1 MELKGYQKNVLGDLK
16 HFLDL
21 LTEKQSIRQAYNTL
35 WEEKGISVG
44 LEGMP
49 PYHTVLSGVPHV
61 CMKIP
66 TGGGK
71 TFIAANAIKIIFDS
85 MPHIHPMAVAWLVPS
100 DAILRQ
106 TVNALQDGEHP
117 YRMKI
122 NADFGGNIEVYTKE
136 QLLTGQN
143 FNPISIG
150 EHLSIFVLSYDSF
163 RTSKKEGRKAY
174 QENGYLAEFVGYK
187 AEKGTLLENTDETA
201 LIQVIRKLNPV
212 VIVDES
218 HHATSN
224 LSVDMLKNFNPSF
237 VLELTATPKD
247 KSNIISFVDAKQLK
261 KEEMIKLP
269 VIVYNRKTQEDVFLS
284 AIGLRQKLEN
294 EAAQTEDGK
303 YIRPIVLFQAE
314 PKNKDDSTTYEKI
327 KKILLDIGIPEEQ
340 IAVKTADRDDIKKQD
355 LLSKNCKIR
364 YIITVSALK
373 EGWDC
378 PFAYILATVANR
390 SSVVDVEQI
399 LGRVLRMPYTK
410 ASKRDVLNLSYV
422 ITSSADFFATCEQVV
437 KGLNAAGFSK
447 KDYRVLEACEET
459 DLTETPIGVQAS
471 LEDTIQQNSESSDG
485 ISEINMGMLQGM
497 FANVLNDTFAA
508 YGSKTLDM
516 ASKGEENIM
525 AMLSQAEIQ
534 NNVYWEEMNKNEED
548 LWEGIPEEEKV
559 KMKAYEVR
567 PKFRDEMLNIKIPQF
582 VIETEPSLFSDNETA
597 LLEKEDLYK
606 GFSLKS
612 KDTEIDFNSVS
623 VEIAKVD
630 VEDSADGVPKAWQ
643 LTGFD
648 WKYLKEW
655 FDMQPSERKR
665 RLCKDMICKKVS
677 KINAVNDRELEEYV
691 SRIMAN
697 MTEDQLTDLEQSP
710 YPYTVAVEKKVKQL
724 LQEYAAEQ
732 FSLWL
737 EQERIHCEPTYD
749 FPEVIAPAKTIASIP
764 KSLYEE
770 EEQFDND
777 YEKKVAWEL
786 SALSNVK
793 WWHRNSSRKGFAING
808 AVTAYPDLIVMTES
822 GKILLIETKGD
833 QLENSESR
841 VKAEIGS
848 KWAAKASMLGRLY
861 KYYMVFQSKEPGYEG
876 TYSYDQ
882 FMEIVKML

>member
-1 MELKGYQKNVLGDLK
+1 MELKRYQKNVLNDLK
-16 HFLDL
+16 QFLEL
-21 LTEKQSIRQAYNTL
+21 LIKKQNIREAYNAL
-35 WEEKGISVG
+35 WEEKGVSVG
-44 LEGMP
+44 IGGLP
-49 PYHTVLSGVPHV
+49 PYHTVISGVPHI
-61 CMKIP
+61 CMKVP

-71 TFIAANAIKIIFDS
+71 TFIAASSIKLIFDS

-100 DAILRQ
+100 DAILQQ
-106 TVNALQDGEHP
+106 TVNALQDNEHP

-122 NADFGGNIEVYTKE
+122 SADFGGSVEVYTKE
-136 QLLTGQN
+136 ELLTGQN
-143 FNPISIG
+143 FNLASVG

-163 RTSKKEGRKAY
+163 RTNKKEGRKAY

-187 AEKGTLLENTDETA
+187 SENDILLENTDETA
-201 LIQVIRKLNPV
+201 LIQVIRKLNPL

-218 HHATSN
+218 HHAVSS
-224 LSVDMLKNFNPSF
+224 LSVEMLKNFNPSF
-237 VLELTATPKD
+237 VLELTATPK
-247 KSNIISFVDAKQLK
+247 KGSNIISFVDAKQLK

-294 EAAQTEDGK
+294 EAAQTEGGK

-340 IAVKTADRDDIKKQD
+340 IAVKTADKDDIRKQD
-355 LLSKNCKIR
+355 LLSRECKIR
-364 YIITVSALK
+364 YIITVNALK

-437 KGLNAAGFSK
+437 KGLNAAGFSR
-447 KDYRVLEACEET
+447 KDYRVLEEIKMDAEEMVSGEQLSLV
-459 DLTETPIGVQAS
+459 DSVQS
-471 LEDTIQQNSESSDG
+471 DIEGSSDITDVSTDVLKG
-485 ISEINMGMLQGM
+485 SLADI
-497 FANVLNDTFAA
+497 LNDISTTDNNENV
-508 YGSKTLDM
+508 GM
-516 ASKGEENIM
+516 ASKLEESLNK
-525 AMLSQAEIQ
+525 MLDHAETQ
-534 NNVYWEEMNKNEED
+534 NHVYWEEMNSCDED
-548 LWEGIPEEEKV
+548 ILEGVLEEEKE
-559 KMKAYEVR
+559 KMKTYEVR
-567 PKFRDEMLNIKIPQF
+567 QEFKDDILNIQVPQF
-582 VIETEPSLFSDNETA
+582 VIQTEPSLFSSYETA

-606 GFSLKS
+606 GFSLKN

-623 VEIAKVD
+623 VEIARVD
-630 VEDSADGVPKAWQ
+630 VEDSTDGVPRAWQ

-648 WKYLKEW
+648 KKYMKEW
-655 FDMQPSERKR
+655 FDTQPSEKKR

-677 KINAVNDRELEEYV
+677 KINVVNDRELDEYV
-691 SRIMAN
+691 SRIMNN

-710 YPYTVAVEKKVKQL
+710 YPYIVAIEKKVKKL
-724 LQEYAAEQ
+724 LHEYATEQ
-732 FSLWL
+732 FTLWL
-737 EQERIHCEPTYD
+737 EQERISCEPTYN
-749 FPEVIAPAKTIASIP
+749 FSKMIAPAKTIASIP

-770 EEQFDND
+770 EEQFDNE
-777 YEKKVAWEL
+777 YERKVVWEL
-786 SALSNVK
+786 SALPNIK
-793 WWHRNSSRKGFAING
+793 WWHRNISRKGFAING

-822 GKILLIETKGD
+822 GKVLLIETKGD
-833 QLENSESR
+833 QLENSESK
-841 VKAEIGS
+841 VKAETGF

-861 KYYMVFQSKEPGYEG
+861 KYYMVFQTKEPGYEG
-876 TYSYDQ
+876 AYSYER
-882 FMEIVKML
+882 FMEIVKEL

>member
-16 HFLDL
+16 HFLNL
-21 LTEKQSIRQAYNTL
+21 LTEKQSIKQAYNAL

-44 LEGMP
+44 MEGMP
-49 PYHTVLSGVPHV
+49 PYHTVLAGVPHV
-61 CMKIP
+61 CMKVP

-71 TFIAANAIKIIFDS
+71 TFIAASSIKIIFDS

-100 DAILRQ
+100 DAILQQ
-106 TVNALQDGEHP
+106 TVNALQNSDHP

-143 FNPISIG
+143 FNPASV
-150 EHLSIFVLSYDSF
+150 EENLSVFVLSYDSF
-163 RTSKKEGRKAY
+163 RTNKKEGRKPY
-174 QENGYLAEFVGYK
+174 QENGYLGAFAGYRDK
-187 AEKGTLLENTDETA
+187 EDILLENVDKSA
-201 LIQVIRKLNPV
+201 LIQAMRKLNPV

-224 LSVDMLKNFNPSF
+224 LSIEMLQNFNPSF
-237 VLELTATPKD
+237 VLELTATPKEG
-247 KSNIISFVDAKQLK
+247 SNIISFVDAKQLK
-261 KEEMIKLP
+261 KEDMIKLP

-294 EAAQTEDGK
+294 EAVQVEDGK

-340 IAVKTADRDDIKKQD
+340 IAIKTADRDDIKKQD
-355 LLSKNCKIR
+355 LLSKNCEIR
-364 YIITVSALK
+364 YIITVNALK

-437 KGLNAAGFSK
+437 KGLNASGFSK
-447 KDYRVLEACEET
+447 KDYRVLEVPEEM
-459 DLTETPIGVQAS
+459 DEVEEMSFGDIAQP
-471 LEDTIQQNSESSDG
+471 NSEVSDN
-485 ISEINMGMLQGM
+485 ISEIDMNVLQGM
-497 FANVLNDTFAA
+497 FTNVLNNASAT
-508 YGSKTLDM
+508 YGNETLDM
-516 ASKGEENIM
+516 APRVEENIM
-525 AMLSQAEIQ
+525 TMLSHAETQ
-534 NNVYWEEMNKNEED
+534 NNIYWEEMNNDEED
-548 LWEGIPEEEKV
+548 ALEGVPEKEKV
-559 KMKAYEVR
+559 KMKIYEIK
-567 PKFRDEMLNIKIPQF
+567 PEFRDETLNLKIPQF
-582 VIETEPSLFSDNETA
+582 VIETGPSLFSEHETA

-623 VEIAKVD
+623 VEIAKID
-630 VEDSADGVPKAWQ
+630 VEDSADGVPRAWQ

-648 WKYLKEW
+648 RKYLKEW
-655 FDMQPSERKR
+655 FDTQPSERKR

-677 KINAVNDRELEEYV
+677 KINAINDQELEEYV

-710 YPYTVAVEKKVKQL
+710 YPYIVAIEKKVKQL

-732 FSLWL
+732 FNLWL
-737 EQERIHCEPTYD
+737 EQERIYCEPTYC
-749 FPEVIAPAKTIASIP
+749 FPKVIAPAKTIASIP

-770 EEQFDND
+770 EGQFDND
-777 YEKKVAWEL
+777 YERKVVWEL
-786 SALSNVK
+786 SALSNIK

-808 AVTAYPDLIVMTES
+808 SVTAYPDLIVMTES
-822 GKILLIETKGD
+822 GKVLLIETKGD
-833 QLENSESR
+833 QLENTESR

-848 KWAAKASMLGRLY
+848 KWAAKASILGRIY
-861 KYYMVFQSKEPGYEG
+861 KYYMVYQSKEPGYEG
-876 TYSYDQ
+876 AYSHDR
-882 FMEIVKML
+882 FMEIVRGL

>member
-16 HFLDL
+16 HFLNL
-21 LTEKQSIRQAYNTL
+21 LTEKQSIKQAYNAL

-44 LEGMP
+44 MEGMP
-49 PYHTVLSGVPHV
+49 PYHTVLAGVPHV
-61 CMKIP
+61 CMKVP

-71 TFIAANAIKIIFDS
+71 TFIAASSIKIIFDS

-100 DAILRQ
+100 DAILQQ
-106 TVNALQDGEHP
+106 TVNALQNSDHP

-143 FNPISIG
+143 FNPTSV
-150 EHLSIFVLSYDSF
+150 EENLSVFVLSYDSF
-163 RTSKKEGRKAY
+163 RTNKKEGRKPY
-174 QENGYLAEFVGYK
+174 QENGYLGAFAGYRD
-187 AEKGTLLENTDETA
+187 EEDILLENVDKSA
-201 LIQVIRKLNPV
+201 LIQAMRKLNPV

-224 LSVDMLKNFNPSF
+224 LSIEMLQNFNPSF
-237 VLELTATPKD
+237 VLELTATPK
-247 KSNIISFVDAKQLK
+247 KGSNIISFVDAKQLK

-294 EAAQTEDGK
+294 EAAQVEDGK

-340 IAVKTADRDDIKKQD
+340 IAIKTADRDDIKKQD
-355 LLSKNCKIR
+355 LLSRNCEIR
-364 YIITVSALK
+364 YIITVNALK

-422 ITSSADFFATCEQVV
+422 ITSSVDFFATCEKVV
-437 KGLNAAGFSK
+437 NGLNVAGFSK
-447 KDYRVLEACEET
+447 KDYRVLEVPEEMAEVE
-459 DLTETPIGVQAS
+459 DPIGAQMSFGDMAQS
-471 LEDTIQQNSESSDG
+471 NSEVSDN
-485 ISEINMGMLQGM
+485 ISEIDIDVLQGM
-497 FANVLNDTFAA
+497 FTNVLNDASAA
-508 YGSKTLDM
+508 YGNETLDM
-516 ASKGEENIM
+516 APRIEENIM
-525 AMLSQAEIQ
+525 TMLSHAEIQ
-534 NNVYWEEMNKNEED
+534 NNIYWEEMNNDEED
-548 LWEGIPEEEKV
+548 ALEGVPEEEKV
-559 KMKAYEVR
+559 KMKTYEIK
-567 PKFRDEMLNIKIPQF
+567 PEFKDEILNLKIPQF
-582 VIETEPSLFSDNETA
+582 VIETGPSLFSEHETA

-630 VEDSADGVPKAWQ
+630 VEDSADGVPRAWQ
-643 LTGFD
+643 LTGFESQ
-648 WKYLKEW
+648 YIKEW
-655 FDMQPSERKR
+655 FDTQPAERKR
-665 RLCKDMICKKVS
+665 RLCKDKICKQVS

-691 SRIMAN
+691 NRIMSN

-710 YPYTVAVEKKVKQL
+710 YPYIVAIDKKVKQL
-724 LQEYAAEQ
+724 LQEYAMEQ
-732 FSLWL
+732 FNLWM
-737 EQERIHCEPTYD
+737 EQERIHCESTYC
-749 FPEVIAPAKTIASIP
+749 FPKVIAPAKTIASIP

-770 EEQFDND
+770 EGQFDND
-777 YEKKVAWEL
+777 YEKKVVWEL

-793 WWHRNSSRKGFAING
+793 WWHRNSVRKGFAING

-822 GKILLIETKGD
+822 GKVLLIETKGD
-833 QLENSESR
+833 QLENIESR

-848 KWAAKASMLGRLY
+848 KWAAKASILGKTY
-861 KYYMVFQSKEPGYEG
+861 KYYMVYQSKEPGYEG
-876 TYSYDQ
+876 AYSHDR
-882 FMEIVKML
+882 FMEIVRGL